1 MGKTFSYQNAK
12 SKDKTTFRVVKGE
25 HKALLRT
32 VCSNTVSGYV
42 IDEGSYIIVAR
53 HAAHDIA
60 AHCVRHGWSLGV

>member
-1 MGKTFSYQNAK
+1 MDKIFSYQNAK

-42 IDEGSYIIVAR
+42 IDEGSYITVAR
-53 HAAHDIA
+53 HAAPDIA
-60 AHCVRHGWSLGV
+60 AHCVRHGWSLGN